1 MNLTPQQR
9 KVRNELRQQEASEAI
24 KEHRASE
31 KAFYDNFQRL
41 KAERQARE
49 AAQSKTKTQS
59 ASK

>member
-9 KVRNELRQQEASEAI
+9 KDRDAQRQQDASQAM
-24 KEHRASE
+24 KEHRANE

-49 AAQSKTKTQS
+49 AAQRAQS

>member
-9 KVRNELRQQEASEAI
+9 KVRDEQRQQEASQAM
-24 KEHRASE
+24 KEHRANE

-49 AAQSKTKTQS
+49 ASQDRTQPQS

>member
-9 KVRNELRQQEASEAI
+9 KDRDAQRQQEASQAM
-24 KEHRASE
+24 KEHRANE

-41 KAERQARE
+41 KAEREAREVAQAR
-49 AAQSKTKTQS
+49 S

>member
-9 KVRNELRQQEASEAI
+9 RTRDELRQQEASQAM
-24 KEHRASE
+24 KEHRANE

-49 AAQSKTKTQS
+49 AAQPPTKAQS

>member
-9 KVRNELRQQEASEAI
+9 KERDAQRQQEASQAM
-24 KEHRASE
+24 KEHRANE

-49 AAQSKTKTQS
+49 AAGSGTSAQPGSK
-59 ASK
+59 

>member
-9 KVRNELRQQEASEAI
+9 KERDAQRQQEAM
-24 KEHRASE
+24 KEHRANE

-49 AAQSKTKTQS
+49 AAGSGTSAQPGSK
-59 ASK
+59 

>member
-9 KVRNELRQQEASEAI
+9 KLRNEQRQQDASQAM
-24 KEHRASE
+24 KEHLAHE
-31 KAFYDNFQRL
+31 KAFYDNFRRL

-49 AAQSKTKTQS
+49 AAESRKARS